1 MPRAAAPC
9 TPGSLESPVSLSSF
23 SFQNVPSKAGT
34 PGTTQD
40 STAPAGGAAPAGSP
54 PGGSMFTMLLP
65 FLIFVP
71 ILFMMFRRQ
80 KKEAE
85 SRKGLKKGDRVV
97 STSGLIGELIDLDD
111 RVAKVKLA
119 PGTTVQMLANS
130 VSPFVEVASKA
141 ATPELK
147 DAKAVSDKK

>member
-1 MPRAAAPC
+1 
-9 TPGSLESPVSLSSF
+9 
-23 SFQNVPSKAGT
+23 
-34 PGTTQD
+34 
-40 STAPAGGAAPAGSP
+40 
-54 PGGSMFTMLLP
+54 MFTMLLP

-80 KKEAE
+80 KKEAD

-97 STSGLIGELIDLDD
+97 STSGLIGELIDLDE

-130 VSPFVEVASKA
+130 VSPFVEAASKSA
-141 ATPELK
+141 APELK